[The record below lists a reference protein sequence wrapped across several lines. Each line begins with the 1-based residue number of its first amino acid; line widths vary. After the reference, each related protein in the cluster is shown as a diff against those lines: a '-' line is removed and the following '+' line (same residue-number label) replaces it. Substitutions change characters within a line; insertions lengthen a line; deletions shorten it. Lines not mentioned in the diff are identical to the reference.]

1 MASNRHNEW
10 RYVMNVCTETSQL
23 TFATKGTHVATD
35 KIVLTLKNTK
45 NYDKQRNGI
54 GIIKYE

>member
-1 MASNRHNEW
+1 MAICRECMHGNFITNIC
-10 RYVMNVCTETSQL
+10 N
-23 TFATKGTHVATD
+23 KGYTRCD
-35 KIVLTLKNTK
+35 GQNCFDLKNTK

>member
-1 MASNRHNEW
+1 MAICRECMHGN
-10 RYVMNVCTETSQL
+10 SQL